1 VFDDP
6 QVQHRQM
13 RVTMPHPLAGDGEVA
28 LIGNP
33 LKFSETPVSYRKAP
47 PLLGEHTE
55 EVLREILALDDA
67 KMAHLRT
74 SRVIAPD
81 P

>member
-1 VFDDP
+1 
-6 QVQHRQM
+6 M
-13 RVTMPHPLAGDGEVA
+13 RVTLPHPLASSGEVA

-55 EVLREILALDDA
+55 EVLKEILALEEDRLDA
-67 KMAHLRT
+67 LRNAG
-74 SRVIAPD
+74 VIAPLRA
-81 P
+81 